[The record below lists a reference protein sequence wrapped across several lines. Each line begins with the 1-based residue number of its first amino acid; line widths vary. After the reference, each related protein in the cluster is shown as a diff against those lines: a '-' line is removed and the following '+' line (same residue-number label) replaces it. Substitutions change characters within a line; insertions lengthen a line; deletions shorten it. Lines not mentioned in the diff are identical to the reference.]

1 MDTGHVG
8 RLPSGLSICCSIPDM
23 LYLPELVFGGLVWIL
38 VACTYIDPYNPQAYV
53 MTVSLFCFVITFIWM
68 MVFACGSHN
77 NRASWAAAV
86 GFGQTH
92 TDAPY
97 AYSPSSKCIRPTPNT
112 YSPQRTDNSAE

>member
-53 MTVSLFCFVITFIWM
+53 MDRVSVLLRHHLHLDDGLRLWI
-68 MVFACGSHN
+68 
-77 NRASWAAAV
+77 
-86 GFGQTH
+86 
-92 TDAPY
+92 P
-97 AYSPSSKCIRPTPNT
+97 
-112 YSPQRTDNSAE
+112 